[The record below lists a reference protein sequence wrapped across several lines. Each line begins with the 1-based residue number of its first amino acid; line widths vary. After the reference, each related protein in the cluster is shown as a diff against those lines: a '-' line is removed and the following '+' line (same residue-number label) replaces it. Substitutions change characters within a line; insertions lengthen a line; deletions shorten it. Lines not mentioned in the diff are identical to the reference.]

1 LHLRTEETLRG
12 HLFITF
18 LALVLRMRLQMMM
31 KETGLIKQYSVQK
44 LLLELEE
51 IKMVELSSGE
61 KMVSEV
67 SKKNRMILEALG
79 LCARS
84 SALTPTPL

>member
-1 LHLRTEETLRG
+1 
-12 HLFITF
+12 
-18 LALVLRMRLQMMM
+18 MRLQMMM

-44 LLLELEE
+44 LLLELEK

-67 SKKNRMILEALG
+67 SKKNRMILEALR
-79 LCARS
+79 LCA
-84 SALTPTPL
+84 